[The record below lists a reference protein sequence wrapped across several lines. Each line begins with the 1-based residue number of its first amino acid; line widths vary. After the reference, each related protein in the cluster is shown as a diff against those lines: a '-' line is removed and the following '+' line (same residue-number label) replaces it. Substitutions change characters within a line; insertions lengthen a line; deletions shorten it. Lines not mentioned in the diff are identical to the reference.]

1 MPMGGNPWVNAA
13 ASYGQ
18 DLDQFGQIKMQ
29 GMQQAAQAPL
39 SLYDRFMDGYEK
51 ARARA
56 MQEKQMEMA
65 AANQQRQMMLAENT
79 LRHQQETESFNR
91 DRLSSMDQR
100 DATREAMDALGTYNA
115 RVPGLDS
122 PVKALFKRAGLGEP
136 NLPTVEGG
144 QGGEALPGPTRPG
157 EGPLVRQQWEDEL
170 SGYGPLAR
178 EKRAGQI
185 RMERKDETEALD
197 RTERLSVSQEEKGKD
212 RQLRKE
218 IADQASA
225 DRRAALSISA
235 SDRAMAREERRFD
248 REKERGEKIKQ
259 SRQGDEAVIYGVEDS
274 LDKLKR
280 GVKEIRDHP
289 GFEAAIGKSAIMGK
303 IPTTKAYGAANKIDV
318 LKNQL
323 WKEAIASL
331 RNPKTGATG
340 LGAITE
346 RENARI
352 EGLVSKLDPF
362 MNPQDFKKSL
372 AEIER
377 FADET
382 KAKAR
387 KMLSIKYAEQ
397 SPGEGGPKKGDVE
410 DGFRFKG
417 GDPADRKNW
426 EEVK

>member
-1 MPMGGNPWVNAA
+1 MAMGGNPWANAA

-100 DATREAMDALGTYNA
+100 DATREAMDALSSYNA
-115 RVPGLDS
+115 RIPGLDS
-122 PVKALFKRAGLGEP
+122 PVKALFERAGLGKP

-144 QGGEALPGPTRPG
+144 GGGEALPGPVRPG
-157 EGPLVRQQWEDEL
+157 EEPLVRQPWEDEL
-170 SGYGPLAR
+170 SGYGPAAR
-178 EKRAGQI
+178 EKRVGQI
-185 RMERKDETEALD
+185 RMERKDETDALD
-197 RTERLSVSQEEKGKD
+197 RAERLSETIKQKELD
-212 RQLRKE
+212 RASHER

-225 DRRAALSISA
+225 DRRASMYSSA
-235 SDRAMAREERRFD
+235 SDRATAREERRFD
-248 REKERGEKIKQ
+248 REKERGEKLQREK
-259 SRQGDEAVIYGVEDS
+259 QGDEAVIYGVEDS

-280 GVKEIRDHP
+280 GVQEIRDHP

-352 EGLVSKLDPF
+352 EGLVSKLDPA
-362 MNPQDFKKSL
+362 MDATDFKKAL

-382 KAKAR
+382 KSKAR
-387 KMLSIKYAEQ
+387 KMISIKYGD
-397 SPGEGGPKKGDVE
+397 STDSSGPKKGDVE

-417 GDPADRKNW
+417 GDPADRRNW